1 MSHSL
6 NSTNNSIVLGIVACK
21 ISHHLWTLFTSS
33 SSSLTTCSFAQY
45 SLAQELQTDGFLTI
59 YSFVFYTLIQKSQ
72 ILPAV
77 LTTLTAD
84 LIHSFI
90 CLQVLLLATQS
101 FVQFF
106 KCACFSF
113 VTEVF
118 HVLFFL
124 PGILSLPFV
133 TWLTPVFPVIL
144 C

>member
-106 KCACFSF
+106 KCACS
-113 VTEVF
+113 
-118 HVLFFL
+118 L
-124 PGILSLPFV
+124 LSLKSFMCCSFC
-133 TWLTPVFPVIL
+133 LEYSLFPL
-144 C
+144 LLG